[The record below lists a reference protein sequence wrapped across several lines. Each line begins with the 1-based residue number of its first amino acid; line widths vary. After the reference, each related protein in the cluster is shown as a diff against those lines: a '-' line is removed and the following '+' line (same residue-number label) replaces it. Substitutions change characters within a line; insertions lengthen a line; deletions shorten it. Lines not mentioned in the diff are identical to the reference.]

1 MTSIRRT
8 LVVMLVAAFTLV
20 SFLAALNGYR
30 ASMAR
35 AEQLLDTQLHYA
47 MEILQAS
54 EPAPSA
60 GEAGSTGSGEI
71 VFQVWEA
78 GRLQAHSPGAPTSPV
93 AAFTAGLDYNNF
105 SGFRWRTLTGQ
116 DQRGR
121 WLMVGERAD
130 LRHLIAEQVVL
141 EAVVPLLLWL
151 PVAAGLIWVVVG
163 WGLAPLRQLSEA
175 INRKA
180 SDDLSP
186 LGISTPPAE
195 LAPVL
200 AATNALLLRLAGAL
214 QREQQFAAHAA
225 HELRTPISVLKVH
238 LHNLEQEL
246 PAGSES
252 LRHANAGVERMQ
264 HLVEQILDLGRTQPD
279 LIQANFQ
286 RLDLHALARQVTA
299 DLWPAFAGRQQA
311 LSVSGQPVHILGDPA
326 MLDILLRNLLDNAGK
341 YTPRG
346 GEVQVLVEPDGQ
358 GGAQLVVADSG
369 CGVPAAE
376 RGRVLERFYRSAG
389 QEGAA
394 STGAGLGLTI
404 VQHITRLHRARLV
417 LTEGLDGRGLGVTVA
432 FPPAE
437 SEALQ

>member
-1 MTSIRRT
+1 MSSIRRT
-8 LVVMLVAAFTLV
+8 LVVMLVASFTLV

-47 MEILQAS
+47 MEILRAS
-54 EPAPSA
+54 APAPPP
-60 GEAGSTGSGEI
+60 GEADSTGSGEI

-78 GRLQAHSPGAPTSPV
+78 GRLQANSPGAPTRPV
-93 AAFTAGLDYNNF
+93 AAFVAGLDYNNF
-105 SGFRWRTLTGQ
+105 SGFRWRTLTEQ

-163 WGLAPLRQLSEA
+163 WGLAPLRQLSAA

-180 SDDLSP
+180 SDDLTP
-186 LGISTPPAE
+186 LAISAPPKE
-195 LAPVL
+195 LAPLV

-246 PAGSES
+246 PAGSEA
-252 LRHANAGVERMQ
+252 LRHVNAGVERMQ
-264 HLVEQILDLGRTQPD
+264 HLVEQILDLSRTQPD
-279 LIQANFQ
+279 LIQAKFQ

-299 DLWPAFAGRQQA
+299 DLWPAFAARQQG
-311 LSVSGQPVHILGDPA
+311 LSVLGEPVHILGDPA

-346 GEVQVLVEPDGQ
+346 GEVEVSVQRSGR

-369 CGVPAAE
+369 CGVPETE
-376 RGRVLERFYRSAG
+376 RERVLERFYRSAG
-389 QEGAA
+389 QEGSV

-404 VQHITRLHRARLV
+404 VQHITRLHHAQLA
-417 LTEGLDGRGLGVTVA
+417 LSEGLGGRGLAASVTFPAVA
-432 FPPAE
+432 DE
-437 SEALQ
+437 DSQ

>member
-8 LVVMLVAAFTLV
+8 LVLMLVAAFTLV

-35 AEQLLDTQLHYA
+35 AEQLLDTQLQYA
-47 MEILQAS
+47 MEILRSTATI
-54 EPAPSA
+54 PVAGGSA
-60 GEAGSTGSGEI
+60 AEGSGEI
-71 VFQVWEA
+71 VFQVWAE
-78 GRLQAHSPGAPTSPV
+78 GHLQLQSPGAPAEPV
-93 AAFTAGLDYNNF
+93 AAFAPGLDYHNF
-105 SGFRWRTLTGQ
+105 AGYRWRTLTEQ
-116 DQRGR
+116 DSRGR

-163 WGLAPLRQLSEA
+163 WGLAPLRQLSAA

-186 LGISTPPAE
+186 LSVSTPPAE
-195 LAPVL
+195 LAPLV

-238 LHNLEQEL
+238 LHNLAQEL
-246 PAGSES
+246 PAGSEA
-252 LRHANAGVERMQ
+252 LQHANAGVERMQ
-264 HLVEQILDLGRTQPD
+264 HLVEQILDLSRTQPD
-279 LIQANFQ
+279 LIQANFL

-299 DLWPAFAGRQQA
+299 DLWPAFAARQQG
-311 LSVSGQPVHILGDPA
+311 LSLAGEPAQVLGDPA

-346 GEVQVLVEPDGQ
+346 GEVQVAVEAVDG
-358 GGAQLVVADSG
+358 GGARLVVADSG
-369 CGVPAAE
+369 RGVPAAE
-376 RGRVLERFYRSAG
+376 RERVLERFYRSAG
-389 QEGAA
+389 QEGSA

-404 VQHITRLHRARLV
+404 VQHITRLHHARLT
-417 LTEGLDGRGLGVTVA
+417 LSEGLGGSGLGVTVE
-432 FPPAE
+432 FPAPPGETA
-437 SEALQ
+437 